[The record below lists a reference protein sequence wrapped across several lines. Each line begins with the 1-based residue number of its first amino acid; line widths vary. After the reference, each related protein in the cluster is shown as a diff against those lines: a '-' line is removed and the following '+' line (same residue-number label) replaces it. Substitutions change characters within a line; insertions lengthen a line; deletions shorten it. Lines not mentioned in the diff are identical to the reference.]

1 LIFIDTA
8 LAGIK
13 VVQNAVQDW
22 KEGQGLG
29 VDHIGHVTNQP
40 QPKRCSTIMEVVG
53 IFLAIR
59 SLREILVGFWISAD
73 CRTR

>member
-59 SLREILVGFWISAD
+59 SLREIHSALIIAD
-73 CRTR
+73 DSCIC

>member
-40 QPKRCSTIMEVVG
+40 QPKRCSTIMEVN
-53 IFLAIR
+53 L
-59 SLREILVGFWISAD
+59 
-73 CRTR
+73 